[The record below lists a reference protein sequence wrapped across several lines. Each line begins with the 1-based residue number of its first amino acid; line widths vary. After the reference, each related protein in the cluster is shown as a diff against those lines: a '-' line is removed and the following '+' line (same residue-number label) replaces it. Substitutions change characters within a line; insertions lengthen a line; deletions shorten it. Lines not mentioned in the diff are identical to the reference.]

1 VESGAWS
8 AGGAVYRRTV
18 APTGRRWHNCAL
30 RHGKPTDRTRFG
42 RRHRPAGA
50 RVGV

>member
-18 APTGRRWHNCAL
+18 AATARDWHNRAL
-30 RHGKPTDRTRFG
+30 RHGKPTGRTRFG
-42 RRHRPAGA
+42 RRHRPARA